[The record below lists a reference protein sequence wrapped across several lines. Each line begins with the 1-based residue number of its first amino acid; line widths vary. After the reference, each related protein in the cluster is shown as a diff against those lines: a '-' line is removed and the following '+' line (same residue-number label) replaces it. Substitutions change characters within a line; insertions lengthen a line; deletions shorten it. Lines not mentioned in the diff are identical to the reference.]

1 MLDTGLS
8 GKIALITGANSGI
21 GAAIAKALATQGAIV
36 AVHYLDVD
44 KDVGYEHTTLG
55 RVAAQRVARDIESKG
70 GEAHIFSGDL
80 AAHETPRQ
88 LFDGIEASA
97 GQVDILVNNAA
108 HCELP
113 DNTLALKASSIDRHF
128 AVNTRAAVLLTAELA
143 ERASQRSS
151 KLGRVINIST
161 DAAQTFPGQIA
172 YGASK
177 AALEAF
183 TRSTA
188 IELGP
193 LGITVNA
200 IAPGPIQTGWM
211 DDPLVEQV
219 TQQIPLRRVGT
230 PTDISNAVVFL
241 ASQQAEW
248 ITGQVIKVSGGH
260 SL

>member
-21 GAAIAKALATQGAIV
+21 GAAIAKALAAQGAIV
-36 AVHYLDVD
+36 AVHYLDTD
-44 KDVGYEHTTLG
+44 KSSDYEHTISG
-55 RVAAQRVARDIESKG
+55 RAAAQQVVRDIESNG
-70 GEAHIFSGDL
+70 GMAYVFPGDL
-80 AAHETPRQ
+80 AVHETPRQ
-88 LFDGIEASA
+88 LFDDIEASV
-97 GQVDILVNNAA
+97 GQVDILINNAA

-113 DNTLALKASSIDRHF
+113 DTTLALKASSIDRHF
-128 AVNTRAAVLLTAELA
+128 AVNTRAAVLLTARLA
-143 ERASQRSS
+143 ECARQRSS
-151 KLGRVINIST
+151 NFGRVINIST
-161 DAAQTFPGQIA
+161 DSAQTFPGQIA

-211 DDPLVEQV
+211 DDRLVEQV

-230 PTDISNAVVFL
+230 PSDISNAVIFL
-241 ASQQAEW
+241 ASRQAEW

-260 SL
+260 AL